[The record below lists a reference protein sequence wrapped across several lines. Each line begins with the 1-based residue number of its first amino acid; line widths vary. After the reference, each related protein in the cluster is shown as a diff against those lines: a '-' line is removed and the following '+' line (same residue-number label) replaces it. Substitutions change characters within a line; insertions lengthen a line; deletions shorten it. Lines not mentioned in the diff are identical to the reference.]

1 MPYNRGMLLTHY
13 THKCN
18 RPAIEG
24 GGRILSA
31 LSLMELHGR
40 MDLARERRKE
50 CEQIASGVMLRD
62 QSVLRKSRVKECSM
76 DFEDFVE
83 YLNGHV
89 FFWADTVKGEK
100 ARRGFRKKYPNDVGL
115 RCRLDDLREA
125 NPDVKILFAPYN
137 SAWEG
142 RWFPFCRLTPDKE
155 ESAVEVNF
163 PEKVRLP
170 DNTQIECEGGNW
182 RDFFCGDAA

>member
-31 LSLMELHGR
+31 LSLMGLHGR

-89 FFWADTVKGEK
+89 FFWADTVEGEK
-100 ARRGFRKKYPNDVGL
+100 ARRGFREARRGFREKKYPNDVGL

-125 NPDVKILFAPYN
+125 NPEADILFAPYN
-137 SAWEG
+137 SAFEG
-142 RWFPFCRLTPDKE
+142 RWIQFCRLTPDKE
-155 ESAVEVNF
+155 ELAVEVNF
-163 PEKVRLP
+163 PGAVRLP
-170 DNTQIECEGGNW
+170 DKVEWDCE
-182 RDFFCGDAA
+182 

>member
-18 RPAIEG
+18 RPAIEES
-24 GGRILSA
+24 GRILSA
-31 LSLMELHGR
+31 RSLMELHGR
-40 MDLARERRKE
+40 MDLARVKRKR
-50 CEQIASGVMLRD
+50 CEQIAPGVTHGVILRD

-89 FFWADTVKGEK
+89 FFWADTDNGNKC
-100 ARRGFRKKYPNDVGL
+100 RRGFRKKYPRPNHVGL

-125 NPDVKILFAPYN
+125 NPEADILFAPYN
-137 SAWEG
+137 SAFEG
-142 RWFPFCRLTPDKE
+142 RWIQFCRLTPDKE
-155 ESAVEVNF
+155 ELAVEVNF
-163 PEKVRLP
+163 PGAVQLP
-170 DNTQIECEGGNW
+170 DKVEWDCE
-182 RDFFCGDAA
+182 

>member
-1 MPYNRGMLLTHY
+1 MLLTHY

-50 CEQIASGVMLRD
+50 CEQIASGVILRD
-62 QSVLRKSRVKECSM
+62 QSVLRKGKEKERCM
-76 DFEDFVE
+76 DFKDFVK
-83 YLNGHV
+83 YLNRHV
-89 FFWADTVKGEK
+89 FFWADTVEGEK
-100 ARRGFRKKYPNDVGL
+100 ARRGFRKKYPRPNHVGL

-125 NPDVKILFAPYN
+125 NPDADIFFAPYN
-137 SAWEG
+137 SAFEG
-142 RWFPFCRLTPDKE
+142 RWIQFCRLTPDKE
-155 ESAVEVNF
+155 ELAVEVNF
-163 PEKVRLP
+163 PGAVQLP
-170 DNTQIECEGGNW
+170 DKVEWDCE
-182 RDFFCGDAA
+182 